1 MIRLLAAALLLSTG
15 ALAQEPE
22 SAAPTVSAVLDPQGP
37 VIVGTSVRVSLTVLV
52 PSYMPDP
59 PVWPDLQIADAITR
73 LPERGTRPVTERVGG
88 ESWSGLTRTYEIV
101 PQRAADYDLAGAEI
115 AVTYADPAS
124 NAPVRTTLPV
134 PDIAFAASIPAGA
147 HDLDPFLA
155 ASRLTVSAAVDGL
168 PETPKPGD
176 AFTLILTTTASG
188 PPAMLLPP
196 LAHRLTP
203 PAGLR
208 AYPRQP
214 ELADTPGERGA
225 PGTASRTEAIAYV
238 IERPGRYV
246 LPAVSVGWW
255 NTEANAVQT
264 AATSPITIDV
274 PVPAGWRD
282 ATAAEARGGRWIV
295 PAVVGS
301 LAAAGVALILAR
313 RRGVGARRERSER
326 ALFRDLRRAVRSAP
340 VGAVRPS
347 FAAWRAA
354 LGPDA
359 AARLQPAEHALLAL
373 ERTAFG
379 PASGARPDRDLRR
392 QLLAALAA
400 ARAGHRPEAHR
411 SALPAL
417 NPP

>member
-1 MIRLLAAALLLSTG
+1 
-15 ALAQEPE
+15 
-22 SAAPTVSAVLDPQGP
+22 
-37 VIVGTSVRVSLTVLV
+37 
-52 PSYMPDP
+52 MPDP

-73 LPERGTRPVTERVGG
+73 LPERSTRPVTERVGG
-88 ESWSGLTRTYEIV
+88 ESWSGLARTYEIV

-115 AVTYADPAS
+115 AVTYADPAT

-134 PDIAFAASIPAGA
+134 PDVSFAASIPAGA
-147 HDLDPFLA
+147 QVLDPFLA
-155 ASRLTVSAAVDGL
+155 ASRLTVSATVDGL
-168 PETPKPGD
+168 PEAPKPGD
-176 AFTLILTTTASG
+176 AFTLTLTTTASG

-196 LAHRLTP
+196 LADRLTP

-214 ELADTPGERGA
+214 ALADTPGERGA

-246 LPAVSVGWW
+246 FPAVSVGWW
-255 NTEANAVQT
+255 NTGENSVQT
-264 AATSPITIDV
+264 AATAPITVDV

-282 ATAAEARGGRWIV
+282 ATAAEGRPRRWIV
-295 PAVVGS
+295 LVVIGS
-301 LAAAGVALILAR
+301 LAAAGAALILAR
-313 RRGVGARRERSER
+313 RRGARAGARERSER

-347 FAAWRAA
+347 YAAWRAA
-354 LGPDA
+354 LGPAA
-359 AARLQPAEHALLAL
+359 AARLQPADQALLAL
-373 ERTAFG
+373 ERTEFG
-379 PASGARPDRDLRR
+379 PASGARSDRDLRR
-392 QLLAALAA
+392 QLLAALTA
-400 ARAGHRPEAHR
+400 ARPGHRPEAHR